1 MAVSPYFNL
10 TPDEAANLLDGL
22 VSVGLAQISRA
33 NVPKGQYPVIEGIQ
47 AGRIRYR
54 RRDPK
59 EHWQSWREM
68 TQPMFGGE
76 IAYGDC
82 EDLSAAVAAE
92 LGYNG
97 IPARTYVYKSGPKL
111 YHVVVKT
118 DQWGLIDPSRDAGME
133 GNG

>member
-22 VSVGLAQISRA
+22 VSVGLAQLSRA

-54 RRDPK
+54 RRDPR

-92 LGYNG
+92 LSYNG